1 MPKSPLSHQL
11 PQDALPL
18 APPTVWQQLPE
29 PQRQQCHDLMA
40 QLLTAMVHGEQSKE
54 KSHA

>member
-29 PQRQQCHDLMA
+29 PQRQQCHDLIA

-54 KSHA
+54 HSHE